1 MKGEKLLAVTLAALM
16 TASSV
21 GVSAFAEENAPA
33 KAEQGEILVQENNN
47 EENGVVL
54 FGATSLDTVTLN
66 EVRVNSNSENTA
78 RGFSCTFDYT
88 TMPSLDTNWKF
99 ELKCG
104 DKLLSTTTVKRNS
117 SNIGNQVGTVF
128 ICWTGNNNESGT
140 WSTEMNAENITTT
153 DKPDTLVMYVG
164 DESKEFNFTLGEGG
178 SDTFN
183 SLANVEDP
191 SAVENIGL
199 VSAGTST
206 NSENTI
212 EGISVTF
219 EDIKFSKNLEVNL
232 CYDNTVLSTTKM
244 KESSDYFNQ
253 KMPQISCLIGF
264 GGDVK
269 SSKHWSTEL
278 NVDNILSVGKNTLP
292 NKVVVKLG
300 TTEKEF
306 DLDNSN
312 FINAADDAY
321 ENFAIFRTPTL
332 GTVEWTPN
340 YKDDS
345 QSVSVS
351 MGDIGRVHN
360 DMKVELM
367 NGDTVLA
374 TTTPKDS
381 LVGKRIEVL
390 TAVIVCDGRFET
402 ASGSWST
409 ELKVSNWA
417 RIKPN
422 KVRITN
428 NGVTT
433 TCDITETQ
441 GNYDGL
447 KVASTKMTL
456 IKTEAENN
464 MTDSKN
470 PGKSAQA
477 LILTIGN
484 VGYVGES
491 MTVELYHDD
500 TLLSTTIAKE
510 KRLGQSYNGLGVTV
524 IVDGDDEVSG
534 SWKTTNVER
543 ANWSLDTAPNKAKVT
558 IDGEV
563 QWLDIDEI
571 ACYGK
576 FTQFSI
582 FGRSINVSADKETV
596 KAGETVTITVNLN
609 GKNLANAKYDLSYES
624 NKFEFVGASTNT
636 TPNNGTISEMLY
648 KTEAEDTCF
657 NDGETLATYEFKAI
671 AQTEEVTADFEISNT
686 AASTYIES
694 IDATKVA
701 TANNEKVSVKIE
713 LKEYAVVTKV
723 DGEVVEVETLN
734 VPYTN
739 AGHTFTVEAIP
750 SASVSYKVNGGD
762 ATNSVSITEKGTY
775 TIEYT
780 INPEKGYAKVTGTF
794 TLVIGDPE
802 YVVEVNTATE
812 NSDYVAGKKLVLVYT
827 NTDGLA
833 FKYGN
838 DIMIDVTSRGYKYY
852 GEEEYAHVYAFV
864 TDAIADAEV
873 DDYKENIS
881 CVIPSPENLIALTYS
896 TDLNFDNDLTVQD
909 ISVAYGIYNVN
920 KDYFKNAKY
929 QKNILR
935 ADTDGDKVVD
945 NDDANAV
952 VNAVKNK

>member
-33 KAEQGEILVQENNN
+33 KAEQGEILVRENNN
-47 EENGVVL
+47 EENGVAL

-78 RGFSCTFDYT
+78 KGFSCTFDYT
-88 TMPSLDTNWKF
+88 TMPSLDTSWKF

-104 DKLLSTTTVKRNS
+104 GKLLSTTTVKTNS

-128 ICWTGNNNESGT
+128 ICWTGDNGTSGT
-140 WSTEMNAENITTT
+140 WSTEMNVENITTT

-164 DESKEFNFTLGEGG
+164 DESKEFHFNLGETGD
-178 SDTFN
+178 DTFN

-206 NSENTI
+206 NSGDTI

-219 EDIKFSKNLEVNL
+219 ENIKFSKNLEVNL
-232 CYDNTVLSTTKM
+232 CHNDTVLSTTKM
-244 KESSDYFNQ
+244 KESSEYFNQ
-253 KMPQISCLIGF
+253 QMPQISCLIGF

-269 SSKHWSTEL
+269 SNNHWSTEL

-306 DLDNSN
+306 ELDNSN
-312 FINAADDAY
+312 FINAAGDAY

-351 MGDIGRVHN
+351 MGNIGRVHN
-360 DMKVELM
+360 DMKVDLM

-381 LVGKRIEVL
+381 LVGKRTEAL
-390 TAVIVCDGRFET
+390 TAVIVCDGRFAD
-402 ASGSWST
+402 ASSSWST
-409 ELKVSNWA
+409 ELNVSNWA

-428 NGVTT
+428 NGVEKV
-433 TCDITETQ
+433 CEISQEQ
-441 GNYDGL
+441 GNYEGL
-447 KVASTKMTL
+447 KVANQEMTL

-464 MTDSKN
+464 MTDSEN

-484 VGYVGES
+484 VGYVNES

-500 TLLSTTIAKE
+500 TLLSKTIATE
-510 KRLGQSYNGLGVTV
+510 KRLRQSYNGLGVTV

-534 SWKTTNVER
+534 SWETTNVER
-543 ANWSLDTAPNKAKVT
+543 ANWSLDTAPNKAKVI
-558 IDGEV
+558 IDGEE

-582 FGRSINVSADKETV
+582 FGRSINVSADKDTV
-596 KAGETVTITVNLN
+596 KAGENVTITVNLN
-609 GKNLANAKYDLSYES
+609 GKNLTNAVYNLSYES
-624 NKFEFVGASTNT
+624 DKFEFVSASTNT

-648 KTEAEDTCF
+648 KTEVEDTCF
-657 NDGETLATYEFKAI
+657 DDGETLATYVFKAI
-671 AQTEEVTADFEISNT
+671 AQTEEVIADFEIRNT

-701 TANNEKVSVKIE
+701 TANNEKVSVTIE
-713 LKEYAVVTKV
+713 LKEYEVVTKV
-723 DGEVVEVETLN
+723 DGEAVEEERLN

-739 AGHTFTVEAIP
+739 AGHTFAVEATP
-750 SASVSYKVNGGD
+750 SASVSYKVNGGE
-762 ATNSVSITEKGTY
+762 ATDSVSITGKGTY

-780 INPEKGYAKVTGTF
+780 ITPETGYAKVTGTF

-812 NSDYVAGKKLVLVYT
+812 NSDYVAGKKLVLIYT

-852 GEEEYAHVYAFV
+852 DAQEYTHVYAFV

-881 CVIPSPENLIALTYS
+881 CVIPSPKNLIALTYS